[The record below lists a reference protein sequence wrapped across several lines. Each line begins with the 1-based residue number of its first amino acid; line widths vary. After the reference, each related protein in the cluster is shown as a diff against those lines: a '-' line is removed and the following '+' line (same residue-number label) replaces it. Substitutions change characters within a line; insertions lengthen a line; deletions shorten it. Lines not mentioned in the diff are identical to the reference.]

1 MWQALQEPLLA
12 AGNTPNVSKTCQ
24 QAVAQ
29 CTAALCQAAGQQAT
43 MQSITALL
51 QALTSG
57 QTNEVAHRCLQ

>member
-1 MWQALQEPLLA
+1 MPQ
-12 AGNTPNVSKTCQ
+12 VSKTCQ

-57 QTNEVAHRCLQ
+57 QTNEVGHPLHFVHFEDSGP